1 MTARIAVMASGS
13 GTNLQALLTACS
25 APDFPGDIVLVLSDR
40 PNAYALTRARESGV
54 ATEVVLKKDHPV
66 RRSWDG
72 EAVRVLR
79 EHGVEWVCLAG
90 FMRLIGET
98 FLDAY
103 PSRVLNIHPALL
115 PAFPGLHAQRQTLE
129 HGTRVAGCTV
139 HLVDTGTDTG
149 PIIAQGVVPVVS
161 GDDEEALKARILKM
175 EHRLFPRALRW
186 ACEGRLHIEG
196 RTIRISP
203 APQEGTMLYDPTP

>member
-40 PNAYALTRARESGV
+40 PNAYALTRARDRGV
-54 ATEVVLKKDHPV
+54 TTEVVLKKDHPD

-72 EAVRVLR
+72 EAVRILK

-90 FMRLIGET
+90 FMRLISDT

-129 HGTRVAGCTV
+129 HGTKLAGCTV

-149 PIIAQGVVPVVS
+149 PIIAQGVVPVMS

-196 RTIRISP
+196 RAVRVHP
-203 APQEGTMLYDPTP
+203 APQEGTLLYDPTP